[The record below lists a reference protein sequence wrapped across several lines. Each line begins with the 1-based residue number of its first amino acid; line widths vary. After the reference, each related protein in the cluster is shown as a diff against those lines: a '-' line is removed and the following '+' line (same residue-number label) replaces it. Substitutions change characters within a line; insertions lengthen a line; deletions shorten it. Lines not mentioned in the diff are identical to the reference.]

1 MRYFYR
7 KGLERREW
15 LLTERLLPDFAR
27 LDNGWTGRTPA
38 VETLRCPNR
47 SKSKKERK
55 TKPEAQMRL
64 GFRSFVLPVDRKK
77 MTELTTH

>member
-1 MRYFYR
+1 
-7 KGLERREW
+7 
-15 LLTERLLPDFAR
+15 LTGALLPDTTNQV
-27 LDNGWTGRTPA
+27 NGRIGRTPA